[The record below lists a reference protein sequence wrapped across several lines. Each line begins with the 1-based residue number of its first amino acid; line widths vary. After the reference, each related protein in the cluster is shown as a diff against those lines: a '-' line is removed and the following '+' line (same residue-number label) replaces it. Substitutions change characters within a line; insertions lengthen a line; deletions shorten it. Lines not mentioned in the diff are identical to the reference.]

1 MSTKQKYIINARIPK
16 LLFKKNYFF
25 SFSYIKMG
33 RRIIDFGEKKTTK
46 TEFYSDAN
54 KKIFNINDI
63 NVFEILIYNGY
74 FLY

>member
-16 LLFKKNYFF
+16 LLFKKITFF
-25 SFSYIKMG
+25 FFIYKMG

-46 TEFYSDAN
+46 TEFYSDDN